1 MDDRHTLLTDSQAN
15 LLMEIYPAYKETGK
29 PLAPPTSSQFANKTG
44 TSSSDRLLILEA
56 GRASRNYWHDLWAY
70 RELFAILAW
79 RDLAVRYKQTV
90 IGVAWAVIRPVLT
103 MLIFTVVFGRLAHL
117 QSDGVAPYPVMVFA
131 GMLPWFLF
139 STILNEASE
148 SLVANANLIG
158 KVYFPRLILPCATV
172 FVALTD
178 FSITSALLLAMM
190 GWFHFLP
197 DWHAVALPCF
207 VALAVLGSIGPA
219 LLLTAMNIKYR
230 DFRYIIPFVLQFGL
244 YISPVGFSSARIP
257 HKWRLLY
264 SLNPAVCVIDGFR
277 WCLLRG
283 ASGLYI
289 PGFIASIAVVLFFLW
304 VGLWYFRRTERSF
317 ADLI

>member
-1 MDDRHTLLTDSQAN
+1 MDHGSRGA
-15 LLMEIYPAYKETGK
+15 
-29 PLAPPTSSQFANKTG
+29 
-44 TSSSDRLLILEA
+44 RLPA
-56 GRASRNYWHDLWAY
+56 GRDADAADAKSRRDSGAGRHADAADAKSRRDSGDGRHGRAGRREDLWAY

-219 LLLTAMNIKYR
+219 LLLTAMNIAVPDRAHRAHAAAARFCQGLPHGHSLLARGDHQGHAR
-230 DFRYIIPFVLQFGL
+230 D
-244 YISPVGFSSARIP
+244 
-257 HKWRLLY
+257 
-264 SLNPAVCVIDGFR
+264 
-277 WCLLRG
+277 RG
-283 ASGLYI
+283 A
-289 PGFIASIAVVLFFLW
+289 
-304 VGLWYFRRTERSF
+304 
-317 ADLI
+317 